1 VEGRRPTVE
10 WTSGR
15 QCSSLGRRG
24 STGVGEA
31 CGVVSWAGGG
41 WAVADVGAQLVEE
54 ETAREE
60 LTPGVLAVGSGS
72 KEVLVK
78 AGMRA
83 VWILGLDGDGEV
95 RTVAAM
101 VDSVD
106 VVKSK
111 RSRA

>member
-1 VEGRRPTVE
+1 VE

-60 LTPGVLAVGSGS
+60 LTPRVLAVGSGS

-78 AGMRA
+78 AGDEG
-83 VWILGLDGDGEV
+83 GLDPRLGWRRRGQNCGGDGGL
-95 RTVAAM
+95 
-101 VDSVD
+101 S
-106 VVKSK
+106 
-111 RSRA
+111 